1 MGTGRVPGQGGFT
14 YLGVLFLIV
23 LMGLGLAGTGQ
34 LWSLA
39 SQRAKER
46 ELLWV
51 GNQYAQA
58 LRSYYRSSPGVSL
71 YPSRL
76 EELLEDPRFPQVR
89 RHLRRLYPDPV
100 TGNLDWGLVRSI
112 DGRIAG
118 VYSRSTQRPLKQ
130 ARFPS
135 QWAEFEQMGSYA
147 DWRFVADKSFLL
159 EAGGSS
165 DIAR

>member
-58 LRSYYRSSPGVSL
+58 LRSYYRSSPGVPL
-71 YPSRL
+71 YPARL
-76 EELLEDPRFPQVR
+76 EELLKDPRFPQVR
-89 RHLRRLYPDPV
+89 RHLRKLYPDPV
-100 TGNLDWGLVRSI
+100 TGSLDWGLIRSI

-130 ARFPS
+130 ARFPP
-135 QWAEFEQMGSYA
+135 QWAEFERMGSYA
-147 DWRFVADKSFLL
+147 DWRFVADKSFLRD
-159 EAGGSS
+159 AGVLP
-165 DIAR
+165 